1 MTIMKDDIYSLIG
14 LSTREIEIY
23 KALLSLGASSIRT
36 IADKAG
42 INRGSTYESLKT
54 MQQKGIVTY
63 QPKGKRRLFTAVNPD
78 ILLQLAEDRR
88 QGLNRAMH
96 ELKLNVIPELQ
107 HLKPDFNTAN
117 VQFYEGDDGIEHVL
131 KDLLVTVSN
140 SDADSY
146 SVFSSKPIRKHLY
159 RPFPNFTN
167 QRIQRGINVRAIAIG
182 DGGEDAL
189 LSERKWIKTA
199 GKVDAAYIAI
209 YPPKCAIISL
219 ASENYPT
226 AVVIDSAEVAAAQKI
241 IFDTLW
247 RML

>member
-1 MTIMKDDIYSLIG
+1 MTIMHKDIFSLLG
-14 LSTREIEIY
+14 FSPREIEIY
-23 KALLSLGASSIRT
+23 KALLTLGASSIRT

-42 INRGSTYESLKT
+42 INRGSTYESLKD

-63 QPKGKRRLFTAVNPD
+63 QPKGKRRLFAPVEPD
-78 ILLQLAEDRR
+78 VLLQLAEERR
-88 QGLNRAMH
+88 QGLDRAMD
-96 ELKLNVIPELQ
+96 ELKLNIIPELQ
-107 HLKPDFNTAN
+107 HLKPDFNIAN

-131 KDLLVTVSN
+131 KDLLATVSA
-140 SDADSY
+140 SDAESY
-146 SVFSSKPIRKHLY
+146 SVFSSKPIRQHLY

-167 QRIQRGINVRAIAIG
+167 QRIQRGINVRVIAIG

-189 LSERKWIKTA
+189 LSERKWIKTE

-226 AVVIDSAEVAAAQKI
+226 AVVIDSAEVAAAQHI
-241 IFDTLW
+241 IFNTLW
-247 RML
+247 RLL